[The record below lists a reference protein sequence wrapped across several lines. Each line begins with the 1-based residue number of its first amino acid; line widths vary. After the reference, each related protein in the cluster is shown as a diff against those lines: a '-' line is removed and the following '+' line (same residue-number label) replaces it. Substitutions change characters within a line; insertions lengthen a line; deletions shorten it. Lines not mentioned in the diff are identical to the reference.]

1 MLKINKDI
9 SSWNIPSSNSKE
21 SSWEAIQA
29 KISAGEKSK
38 VIPLFRRN
46 RTWISMAA
54 SLAIIFSL
62 VFLLNQNGSQSF
74 ETAYGEREII
84 ELPDGS
90 KVFLNSGSSVQ
101 FNSAN
106 WEKERLVELEGEA
119 FFEVEKGQV
128 FTVKSSNGLVQVLG
142 TSFNVLN
149 RNQLFQVSCKTGK
162 VRVSNDE
169 GEQMLTAGLRTE
181 LYDSEIIKPE
191 ECNLNEIDSWVEN
204 GVYHFENI
212 PLIDAFREIER
223 QYNVT
228 INSSHISSSLMVDA
242 DINLNDLDESLEVL
256 CTSFGLNYKET
267 LENNYTV
274 LKE

>member
-9 SSWNIPSSNSKE
+9 SGWSIPSSSSKK

-29 KISAGEKSK
+29 KIGSGEKSK
-38 VIPLFRRN
+38 VIPLYRRS

-54 SLAIIFSL
+54 SLALIFSL

-74 ETAYGEREII
+74 ETAFGERETI

-101 FNSAN
+101 FNSAD

-119 FFEVEKGQV
+119 FFEVEKGMT
-128 FTVKSSNGLVQVLG
+128 FSVKSSNGLVQVLG
-142 TSFNVLN
+142 TSFNVMN

-162 VRVSNDE
+162 VKVSNSE
-169 GEQMLTAGLRTE
+169 GEQILTPGLRTE
-181 LYDSEIIKPE
+181 LFNNEIIEPK
-191 ECNLNEIDSWVEN
+191 ECNLSEIDSWVKN
-204 GVYHFENI
+204 GVYHFENV
-212 PLIDAFREIER
+212 PLIEAFKEIER

-228 INSSHISSSLMVDA
+228 INSSDISSSLMVDA
-242 DINLNDLDESLEVL
+242 DINLTDINLALNVL
-256 CTSFGLNYKET
+256 CTSFGLSYEET
-267 LENNYTV
+267 LKNNYTV
-274 LKE
+274 LK